1 MGRSSIRRAKLTFF
15 RGGGGNETLTPMAT
29 GASVKVILPEY
40 FTRQQVII
48 DFYVSA
54 KGGQSIYQE
63 EPFHSQTREINYN
76 GYMTQIHDHHASP
89 C

>member
-1 MGRSSIRRAKLTFF
+1 MERSSIRRAKLTFF

-48 DFYVSA
+48 DLLLVP
-54 KGGQSIYQE
+54 KEVI
-63 EPFHSQTREINYN
+63 I
-76 GYMTQIHDHHASP
+76 DHANKRQLNKLKDVNIP
-89 C
+89 ALKCLT

>member
-48 DFYVSA
+48 DLMLVP
-54 KGGQSIYQE
+54 KEVI
-63 EPFHSQTREINYN
+63 I
-76 GYMTQIHDHHASP
+76 DHANKRQLNKLKDVNIPALKCST
-89 C
+89 

>member
-15 RGGGGNETLTPMAT
+15 RGGNETLTPMAT

-48 DFYVSA
+48 DLLLVP
-54 KGGQSIYQE
+54 KEVI
-63 EPFHSQTREINYN
+63 I
-76 GYMTQIHDHHASP
+76 DHANKRQLNKLKDVNIPALKCST
-89 C
+89 

>member
-15 RGGGGNETLTPMAT
+15 PGGGGNETLTPMAT

-48 DFYVSA
+48 DLLLVP
-54 KGGQSIYQE
+54 KEVI
-63 EPFHSQTREINYN
+63 I
-76 GYMTQIHDHHASP
+76 DHANKRQLNKLKDVNIPALKCST
-89 C
+89 

>member
-15 RGGGGNETLTPMAT
+15 RGGNETLTPMAT

-48 DFYVSA
+48 DLMLVLKEVKA
-54 KGGQSIYQE
+54 SIRKNL
-63 EPFHSQTREINYN
+63 F
-76 GYMTQIHDHHASP
+76 IHKHAR
-89 C
+89 

>member
-15 RGGGGNETLTPMAT
+15 GGGGNETLTPMAT

-48 DFYVSA
+48 DLLLVP
-54 KGGQSIYQE
+54 KEVI
-63 EPFHSQTREINYN
+63 I
-76 GYMTQIHDHHASP
+76 DHANKRQLNKLKDVNIP
-89 C
+89 ALKCLT

>member
-15 RGGGGNETLTPMAT
+15 RGGGNETLTPMAT

-48 DFYVSA
+48 DLMLVPKEVKA
-54 KGGQSIYQE
+54 SIRKNL
-63 EPFHSQTREINYN
+63 F
-76 GYMTQIHDHHASP
+76 IHKHAR
-89 C
+89 

>member
-48 DFYVSA
+48 DLLLVP
-54 KGGQSIYQE
+54 KEVI
-63 EPFHSQTREINYN
+63 I
-76 GYMTQIHDHHASP
+76 DHANKRQLNKLKDVNIP
-89 C
+89 ALKCLT

>member
-48 DFYVSA
+48 DLLLVPKEVIIA
-54 KGGQSIYQE
+54 
-63 EPFHSQTREINYN
+63 
-76 GYMTQIHDHHASP
+76 HANKRQLNKLKDVNIP
-89 C
+89 ALKCLT

>member
-15 RGGGGNETLTPMAT
+15 PGGGNETLTPMAT

-48 DFYVSA
+48 DLLLVP
-54 KGGQSIYQE
+54 KEVI
-63 EPFHSQTREINYN
+63 I
-76 GYMTQIHDHHASP
+76 DHANKRQLNKLKDVNIP
-89 C
+89 ALKCLT

>member
-48 DFYVSA
+48 DLLLVP
-54 KGGQSIYQE
+54 KEVI
-63 EPFHSQTREINYN
+63 I
-76 GYMTQIHDHHASP
+76 DHANKRQFNKLKDVNIP
-89 C
+89 ALKCLT